1 MFPEH
6 WKLTENPF
14 RVSPDASH
22 FFFTSSGRAAHR
34 QLLAALSADADL
46 VLLTGAA
53 GAGKTVLLRQLQRDL
68 EAQSRRVFLAYR
80 ASENLADLL
89 SRCCVELDIA
99 LPAEDGPPAVEV
111 MAERIAA
118 AGGDG
123 RVILLVDEAEHLADE
138 TLTDLVRLSTRPPVD
153 KGVAQFVLVGMPD
166 IAARLDA
173 LTGEEVA
180 GASLPHAV
188 LAPIA
193 PDEIRP
199 FIDHHLALAGYEGP
213 ELFGDDACEAIM
225 QRAGGSFRLVAQ
237 LAGHALLFAGL
248 ARAERVTAGNVAQAM
263 QDTLLPVADDP
274 VPAPVAENRP
284 RLIDLVD
291 LNPSSS
297 LSPPKTEPVPA
308 ARAEAA
314 AEPSPARA
322 VTIRTRTP
330 PPARPP
336 RRRRDVETPP
346 RTAWLP
352 RLLPPLRPGHVMLG
366 LIIGIGATAVGADL
380 DRADRHDSVVMAPV
394 ARVMDPAPPSVPEL
408 ALASPAVSE
417 SALAPLAPI
426 RPDADLRAAALDAEQ
441 DTNFA
446 AAADRYRAVYDRQPS
461 DLNALLGLARSL
473 RHLERPDEA
482 RGLVETALTD
492 LGDKPPLLIE
502 LAKVELDDGASTRA
516 IQVLER
522 AAERAPED
530 WQIFTLLG
538 AAYDSLSQRPD
549 AANSYRQALRL
560 APDNPVV
567 LNNYALSLARSGRLD
582 GAVALL
588 SRAADQPDATELVTD
603 NLTIVRAMQDQQAS
617 TEASLRRSLT
627 DSAAA
632 DPAPGI
638 GATRAMPMAP
648 PPRPVAPLILAN
660 SVDDA
665 PAQAEEPRLA
675 DAAPSQV
682 VVAQA
687 VVPPELQV
695 TAGAGVEDQPL
706 PLDIALPSATPAT
719 PVIVEIAGLPAGA
732 TLSAG
737 NATDDGAWRLSAG
750 DLAGLLLIPPADFS
764 GAVELEVTA
773 RAGADDA
780 DAPATT
786 RPLRAEFAA
795 RADDPILAVTPVG
808 TVEDQAGALA
818 ITADVADADGSE
830 RLTVT
835 VAGLPEGATLSA
847 GKEIGGGRW
856 RLSADQLADLAL
868 VPPPSFAGVF
878 ELAIAATAIEA
889 DGDSAT
895 IADIVQV
902 KVTGVPDVP
911 ILVAEDATGA
921 EDEAVP
927 LIISLSSAD
936 PDGSESLTLA
946 VAGLP
951 DGAAL
956 SAGQAGDDGRWRL
969 SLEDLDN
976 LQLTPPADLS
986 GTFALDLTAVASEAG
1001 LDASATAR
1009 VEVALAGVAD
1019 PPVLTADALAGQEDS
1034 AIPLDLAVAAADTDG
1049 SESLS
1054 VALAGL
1060 PAGATLSAGQ
1070 DDGDGRWRLAASDL
1084 ANLRLTPPP
1093 DFSGRIELS
1102 LSATA
1107 TERDGDT
1114 ANTDGAITVD
1124 VAAVADA
1131 PVLTLKDADGA
1142 EDAPLPV
1149 AIAVASADADGSE
1162 TLADVVLEGVPDGA
1176 RLSAGDDEG
1185 EGRWRLDAGALDGL
1199 TLTPPSNFSGAFEL
1213 AVNATAREADGDAAV
1228 SVGIVRVRVAGVADM
1243 PRLVLTDVVGL
1254 EDQPIPLEITAEP
1267 ADTDGSEKLSAVILD
1282 GVPADAGLSAGQD
1295 EGDGRWRLAEADLA
1309 DLALTPPPNRSGLI
1323 ELSVT
1328 ATADESDGDSAT
1340 ATGVVRVAMNP
1351 VADAPVL
1358 SAETATGVEDEAVPL
1373 AIAAT
1378 LADDDGSERL
1388 SLTVAGLP
1396 GDARLS
1402 AGKAD
1407 ADGRWRLSADDL
1419 ANLTLTPP
1427 ADFSGRLDLSI
1438 TATATEA
1445 DDSSAET
1452 VAEVGIDIRGAAD
1465 APRLTVADAV
1475 GREGSATPLAI
1486 DAGLADTDGSEQLS
1500 IEIAGLPDGARPS
1513 AGSDQG
1519 DGRWRLSADDL
1530 DGLALTL
1537 PEHMSGVF
1545 ALSVTALATEADGDT
1560 ATTVVDA
1567 VPLRIAAIADPPSL
1581 SIGTAAATADGA
1593 IGLPIEAA
1601 LIDDDGSER
1610 LSLTVSGL
1618 PAGAILSAGRAA
1630 GEGRWRL
1637 AAADLAN
1644 LVLTPPA
1651 GLSDPFE
1658 LTVAAAATERNGA
1671 DVAVSWAS
1679 VTVDAPPP
1687 VEEPKA
1693 EPQVAQKP
1701 APARQA
1707 APARPP
1713 EPTPPEDLEALANL
1727 DEATT
1732 TEPPA
1737 PKESDPLEVAEQ
1749 ATPTAVTTEQ
1759 NPSPSAVE
1767 TSEPAQ
1773 DGPLNAAT
1781 VTAGQE
1787 ERTPL
1792 PPRTD
1797 DARPTVAMSTS
1808 PALLGA
1814 ANAAAEK
1821 APDLSG
1827 GSQSSQL
1834 LIARMMERGDKL
1846 MREGDVAG
1854 ARLLFEFAAKR
1865 GSAKGATAFAK
1876 SHDPSYLDRVGIR
1889 GPSTNAERAFEWY
1902 TIGAERGD
1910 LDATTQIE
1918 LLKTWLREQAGEK
1931 VQ

>member
-34 QLLAALSADADL
+34 QLLAALSGDADL

-53 GAGKTVLLRQLQRDL
+53 GAGKSVLLRRLQRDL

-89 SRCCVELDIA
+89 SRCCLDLGIDLSA
-99 LPAEDGPPAVEV
+99 DDGPLSVEA
-111 MAERIAA
+111 MADRIAA

-123 RVILLVDEAEHLADE
+123 RVILLVDEAEHLSDE
-138 TLTDLVRLSTRPPVD
+138 TLTDLVRLSTRPPAD

-199 FIDHHLALAGYEGP
+199 FIDHHLAQAGYEGP
-213 ELFGDDACEAIM
+213 DLFGDDACEAIM

-248 ARAERVTAGNVAQAM
+248 ARAERVTAENVAQAM

-274 VPAPVAENRP
+274 VPVPVAENRP

-297 LSPPKTEPVPA
+297 VSQPKTEPVSA

-314 AEPSPARA
+314 AEPSPAPA
-322 VTIRTRTP
+322 VTIQTSTP

-346 RTAWLP
+346 RTVWLP

-366 LIIGIGATAVGADL
+366 LVIGIGATAVGADL
-380 DRADRHDSVVMAPV
+380 DRADRQDSVVMAPV
-394 ARVMDPAPPSVPEL
+394 VRVMDPAPPSVPEL
-408 ALASPAVSE
+408 ATAPF
-417 SALAPLAPI
+417 APLAPI

-441 DTNFA
+441 DANFA
-446 AAADRYRAVYDRQPS
+446 AAVDRYRALYDRQPS
-461 DLNALLGLARSL
+461 DLDALLGLARSL
-473 RHLERPDEA
+473 RQLDRPAEA
-482 RGLVETALTD
+482 RGLVEAALTD
-492 LGDKPPLLIE
+492 RGDNPPLLIE
-502 LAKVELDDGASTRA
+502 LAKVELDDGASARA

-538 AAYDSLSQRPD
+538 AAYDSLGQRPD

-560 APDNPVV
+560 SPDNPVV
-567 LNNYALSLARSGRLD
+567 LNNYALSLARTGRLD

-588 SRAADQPDATELVTD
+588 SRAVAQPEATDLVTD
-603 NLTIVRAMQDQQAS
+603 NLTIVRAMQDRQAS
-617 TEASLRRSLT
+617 AEESLRRTLV
-627 DSAAA
+627 DPAAA
-632 DPAPGI
+632 DPVPGI
-638 GATRAMPMAP
+638 GATRTMPMAP

-660 SVDDA
+660 SVEDA
-665 PAQAEEPRLA
+665 TAHAGETRLA

-687 VVPPELQV
+687 AVAPALEV
-695 TAGAGVEDQPL
+695 TAAVGVEDQPL

-719 PVIVEIAGLPAGA
+719 PVVVEIAGLPAGA

-737 NATDDGAWRLSAG
+737 TATDGGAWRLSAG
-750 DLAGLLLIPPADFS
+750 ELAGLLLIPPADFS
-764 GAVELEVTA
+764 GAIELEVTA

-786 RPLRAEFAA
+786 RPLRATLAA
-795 RADDPILAVTPVG
+795 RADDPLLAVAPVE

-818 ITADVADADGSE
+818 IAADVADADGSE

-847 GKEIGGGRW
+847 GEEIGGGRW
-856 RLSADQLADLAL
+856 RLSSDQLADLAL

-927 LIISLSSAD
+927 LTISLSSAD

-946 VAGLP
+946 LAGLP

-969 SLEDLDN
+969 SLEDLDG
-976 LQLTPPADLS
+976 LQLTPPADFS

-1034 AIPLDLAVAAADTDG
+1034 AIPLDLAVAAADADG

-1054 VALAGL
+1054 VLLAGL
-1060 PAGATLSAGQ
+1060 PAGATLSAGE
-1070 DDGDGRWRLAASDL
+1070 DAGDGRWQLAASDL
-1084 ANLRLTPPP
+1084 ADLSLTPPP

-1114 ANTDGAITVD
+1114 ASSDGAITVD

-1142 EDAPLPV
+1142 EDAPLPL
-1149 AIAVASADADGSE
+1149 AIAVATADTDGSE
-1162 TLADVVLEGVPDGA
+1162 TLADIVLEGVPDGV

-1199 TLTPPSNFSGAFEL
+1199 TLTPPADFSGAFEL

-1228 SVGIVRVRVAGVADM
+1228 SLGIVRVRVAGVADT
-1243 PRLVLTDVVGL
+1243 PRLMLTNVVGL
-1254 EDQPIPLEITAEP
+1254 EDQPIPLEIAAEP
-1267 ADTDGSEKLSAVILD
+1267 ADADGSEKLSAVIVD
-1282 GVPADAGLSAGQD
+1282 GVPADATLSAGQD

-1309 DLALTPPPNRSGLI
+1309 NLALTPPPNRSGLI
-1323 ELSVT
+1323 ALSVT

-1373 AIAAT
+1373 VIVAT

-1388 SLTVAGLP
+1388 TLTVAGLAD
-1396 GDARLS
+1396 DARLS
-1402 AGKAD
+1402 AGEAD

-1419 ANLTLTPP
+1419 TDLTLIPP

-1445 DDSSAET
+1445 DESTAET
-1452 VAEVGIDIRGAAD
+1452 VTEVGIDIRGAAD
-1465 APRLTVADAV
+1465 APGLAVADAV
-1475 GREGSATPLAI
+1475 GREGAATPLAI

-1513 AGSDQG
+1513 AGSDEG
-1519 DGRWRLSADDL
+1519 DGRWRLTVDDL

-1537 PEHMSGVF
+1537 PEHSSGAF
-1545 ALSVTALATEADGDT
+1545 ELSVTASATEADGDT
-1560 ATTVVDA
+1560 ATTAVA
-1567 VPLRIAAIADPPSL
+1567 VPLRIAAIADAPSL
-1581 SIGTAAATADGA
+1581 SIGATSATADGA
-1593 IGLPIEAA
+1593 IELPIEAA
-1601 LIDDDGSER
+1601 LVDDDGSER

-1707 APARPP
+1707 TPARAP
-1713 EPTPPEDLEALANL
+1713 EPIPPEDLEVLANL

-1737 PKESDPLEVAEQ
+1737 PRETDPLEVAEQ
-1749 ATPTAVTTEQ
+1749 ATPTAATTEQ
-1759 NPSPSAVE
+1759 NPSPSPAE
-1767 TSEPAQ
+1767 SSEPAQ

-1792 PPRTD
+1792 PPRADET
-1797 DARPTVAMSTS
+1797 RPAVAMSTA
-1808 PALLGA
+1808 PALLGVA
-1814 ANAAAEK
+1814 DAAAGK

-1827 GSQSSQL
+1827 GSQSSEL

-1889 GPSTNAERAFEWY
+1889 GPSTNTERAFEWY

-1918 LLKTWLREQAGEK
+1918 LLKTWLREQAGAK